1 MTEAEWDDAG
11 DDISVFAIGTLLLRR
26 RWRIAAWALFGAA
39 VTLAVFW
46 NRPALYRASASFIPQ
61 GTDNTR
67 SSLAGIAGQ
76 LGVQLPLSST
86 QSLSPDFYARLLKSR
101 ELLGSVAR
109 DTLTVPELG
118 SRRIG
123 VADLLKI
130 DPGTPKER
138 EEGAVQEL
146 SKRIN
151 APVPKATSVVDF
163 DVATEWP
170 SVSLAIARTLIVGVN
185 DFNKRTR
192 RDQASAE
199 RQFVE
204 GRVSVVSAELRSAE
218 DRLQQF
224 LQTNRQSQSPELRF
238 AQDRLERDVS
248 LRQQVFTS
256 LKQSYEEVRM
266 REVRDTPV
274 ISLVDQPSVPSKP
287 ESRGRA
293 VRMLLGLIAGAGIGA
308 LLAIVQGLM
317 TRRRAQGDAAADAF
331 VSEVG
336 EMKGQ
341 VMRRMRRLSGRASA

>member
-11 DDISVFAIGTLLLRR
+11 DTISLFAIGTLLLRR
-26 RWRIAAWALFGAA
+26 RWLIVALALLGATL
-39 VTLAVFW
+39 TLAFVW
-46 NRPALYRASASFIPQ
+46 SRPALYRASASFIPQ
-61 GTDNTR
+61 AADNTR
-67 SSLAGIAGQ
+67 SSLSGIAGQ
-76 LGVQLPLSST
+76 LGVSLPVNLAQT
-86 QSLSPDFYARLLKSR
+86 LSPEFYARLLKSR
-101 ELLGSVAR
+101 ELLGVVGR

-118 SRRIG
+118 GGRIA
-123 VADLLKI
+123 VADLLMV
-130 DPGTPKER
+130 DSGTAKER
-138 EEGAVQEL
+138 EEGAVQVL

-170 SVSLAIARTLIVGVN
+170 SVSLAIARALIVGVN

-204 GRVSVVSAELRSAE
+204 GRVAVVSAELRSAE

-274 ISLVDQPSVPSKP
+274 ISLVDQPSVPSKA
-287 ESRGRA
+287 ESRGRG
-293 VRMLLGLIAGAGIGA
+293 VRTLLGLVGGAGIGA

-317 TRRRAQGDAAADAF
+317 TRRRAQGDAAADEF